1 MYANIWLLF
10 MTEVLLLAQLLDG
23 SHHFV
28 GTLHGQ
34 SEVEHQ
40 KRIPQ
45 MLYTRQ
51 Q

>member
-1 MYANIWLLF
+1 MSGNIWLHF
-10 MTEVLLLAQLLDG
+10 MTEVPRHARLLDE
-23 SHHFV
+23 SRHFV
-28 GTLHGQ
+28 GTLRGQ

-40 KRIPQ
+40 KQIPQ